1 MLNIDLRSCW
11 YVAGHRDQACLVCEL
26 MFHGL
31 GSVLLELNRYLVLS
45 LGQLDSLQGL
55 TVIVKLFL
63 KFKFLCNYPLAWFE
77 SVSFLGETGL
87 HDVLERVLSVFI
99 NAPPESLRLG
109 LCLSLYSISFVSL
122 IYFFHLRDILIKR
135 VSSIDFLNFCL
146 SLWFFGTTSARCL
159 LGLTLITSLHKE

>member
-1 MLNIDLRSCW
+1 MLNSDLGSCW
-11 YVAGHRDQACLVCEL
+11 YVAGHGDQACLVCEL
-26 MFHGL
+26 IRFHGL
-31 GSVLLELNRYLVLS
+31 GSVLLWLNRYLILS

-55 TVIVKLFL
+55 TVIMRLFL

-122 IYFFHLRDILIKR
+122 I
-135 VSSIDFLNFCL
+135 
-146 SLWFFGTTSARCL
+146 
-159 LGLTLITSLHKE
+159 